1 MGLCSTEQC
10 ELSAGKRAIDNSMS
24 VNNEIIE
31 IIRDDV
37 KYVKEKLDNLD
48 AHYVRKDSFKT
59 LYTLVITMLTTILGY
74 IGFEVGK

>member
-1 MGLCSTEQC
+1 MAK
-10 ELSAGKRAIDNSMS
+10 LSAGKRAIDNSMS
-24 VNNEIIE
+24 ANEGKEIIE

-37 KYVKEKLDNLD
+37 KYVKERLDSLDN
-48 AHYVRKDSFKT
+48 HYVRKDSFKT